1 MKTLTAFSDMTPNI
15 DKGLTVIGAGVAA
28 LTLSDVST
36 VCGVA
41 VAIATFCM
49 VVPRMI
55 LNWIELKDSNKAH
68 KEARDKAKRLLE
80 DADRESSDY

>member
-1 MKTLTAFSDMTPNI
+1 MTPNI

-36 VCGVA
+36 VCGIA

-49 VVPRMI
+49 VVPRII
-55 LNWIELKDSNKAH
+55 LNCIELRDSNKAH
-68 KEARDKAKRLLE
+68 KEARDKAKRLLD
-80 DADRESSDY
+80 DAERESSDY